1 MSDST
6 QPPTVVD
13 QQASASVIPL
23 FTEVVLDDG
32 AIQAER
38 LALLA
43 EIVAEQFSNP
53 GPGPVDGGGRLVLM
67 MAAGHAECVAH
78 LARVAADRER
88 PGARVLMAALLSATC
103 RAASCRSRSD
113 AAGPV

>member
-1 MSDST
+1 VSDPT

-13 QQASASVIPL
+13 PHASASVIPL

-53 GPGPVDGGGRLVLM
+53 GPAPVDGGGRLVLT
-67 MAAGHAECVAH
+67 MAARHAECVAH

-88 PGARVLMAALLSATC
+88 ARCA
-103 RAASCRSRSD
+103 RAHG
-113 AAGPV
+113 GPPVGDVPSGIVSEPV

>member
-1 MSDST
+1 VRRFSVSDST

-13 QQASASVIPL
+13 PHASASVIPP

-43 EIVAEQFSNP
+43 EIVAEQFSN
-53 GPGPVDGGGRLVLM
+53 GPAPADGGGRLVLT

-88 PGARVLMAALLSATC
+88 ARCAAAHGGP
-103 RAASCRSRSD
+103 
-113 AAGPV
+113 AAGDVPCGVVVGPV

>member
-1 MSDST
+1 VRRFSVSDST

-13 QQASASVIPL
+13 QHVSAIVIPL

-53 GPGPVDGGGRLVLM
+53 GPAPVDGGGRSARL
-67 MAAGHAECVAH
+67 AAARHAECVAH

-88 PGARVLMAALLSATC
+88 ARCVGAHC
-103 RAASCRSRSD
+103 GP
-113 AAGPV
+113 AAGDLPSGIVLEPV

>member
-1 MSDST
+1 VRRFSVSDST

-13 QQASASVIPL
+13 PHASASVIPL

-53 GPGPVDGGGRLVLM
+53 GPAPADGGGRLVLT

-88 PGARVLMAALLSATC
+88 ARCAAAHGGP
-103 RAASCRSRSD
+103 
-113 AAGPV
+113 AAGDVPCGVVMGPV

>member
-6 QPPTVVD
+6 QLPTVVD
-13 QQASASVIPL
+13 QQASTSVIPL

-43 EIVAEQFSNP
+43 QLGAEQFHNA
-53 GPGPVDGGGRLVLM
+53 GPTKSEGSRLRWLL
-67 MAAGHAECVAH
+67 AARHMECAAH
-78 LARVAADRER
+78 LARMVADRER
-88 PGARVLMAALLSATC
+88 ARCAAIHGYPC
-103 RAASCRSRSD
+103 NDRVRSD
-113 AAGPV
+113 LIGASA

>member
-1 MSDST
+1 VSDST

-13 QQASASVIPL
+13 PHASASVIPL

-53 GPGPVDGGGRLVLM
+53 GPAPADGGGRLVLT

-88 PGARVLMAALLSATC
+88 ARCAGAHG
-103 RAASCRSRSD
+103 
-113 AAGPV
+113 GPAVGDVPSGIVSEPI